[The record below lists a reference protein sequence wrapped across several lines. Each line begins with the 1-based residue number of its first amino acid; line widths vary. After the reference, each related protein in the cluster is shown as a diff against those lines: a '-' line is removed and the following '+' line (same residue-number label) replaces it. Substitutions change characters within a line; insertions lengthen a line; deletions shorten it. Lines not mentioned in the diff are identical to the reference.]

1 MRKSMRLFWLMI
13 ILSVGS
19 MAQSAGVQGKIL
31 DENGRPVPF
40 ATIKK
45 ENSPVAVAAD
55 QEGNFKID
63 ASPGS
68 EVVITAAGFETRRI
82 RVDKNFPGTIIL
94 KSNDKLQEV
103 VVTAL
108 GLNRTRSSLGYAA
121 QQVSASQ
128 LNTTPNTNF
137 VNGLEGKVAGLQITS
152 SNGLG
157 GSDNIILRG
166 FKSLTQSNQALFVVD
181 GVPFDN
187 TTQNQSGYDL
197 GNVVSDLNPEDIASV
212 TVLKGAAASA
222 LYGSRASNGVIE
234 ISTKKWK
241 KGTEGLG
248 ITVNENVIVGSVDNS
263 TLPQYQ
269 TQYGQ
274 GYGSAGANSP
284 DGFFYYQPAVGSG
297 GQNVSIVQTDEDQV
311 WGSAYNKNLQ
321 IYNWNAFSPGNANY
335 AKATPW
341 TAAAH
346 YRPNDYFVTPVTN
359 LFSINLVGG
368 SDKGN
373 FTAGYS
379 NGYDGG
385 LLPNSNIKK
394 NLLNFAAN
402 YNVTDK
408 LTVGGAIYYV
418 NEAGLNRDSYDFRA
432 VQSTMRDFRQ
442 WWPTNVDIE
451 EQKQDYFRSRTNN
464 AWNILGGY
472 ETAAPGNLP
481 KAAYHNNAYW
491 TAYENFN
498 NDSRQRYFGNINANY
513 KITDYLNLTARVAKD
528 FYDQTF
534 ETRVAVGSYQTSGY
548 SSYIGSYGETNYDL
562 LMNFNKDISKDINL
576 KALVGTNI
584 RQDLSTSTYSS
595 TNGGLV
601 NPRVYAISN
610 SVNTPAAPVETDIQ
624 KQVNGI
630 FGGFT
635 LSYKQLLTLDA
646 TLRRDVSST
655 LPEGNNTYYYPAV
668 SGNFIFSKLLPD
680 LNWISYAKLR
690 ANYAEVGGD
699 APAYSLQNT
708 YTPGTPFNDQN
719 VFSYTSTNNNPN
731 LVPEK
736 NKTYEL
742 GLEAYVL
749 NSRLGIDITYY
760 HSQLIN
766 QITPISPSTATGY
779 NNFYVN
785 GGSIQNQGV
794 EIVLNAVPVK
804 TRDFEWD
811 LTINW
816 SKNNNKVLSLYN
828 GQPSYTIASLQN
840 SIQLVAEV
848 GKPYG
853 ELRGTDYQYL
863 NGKIL
868 IDSAGYP
875 IKSSNTKSDIGNIN
889 PDWMGGITN
898 SFHYKNITL
907 SFLIDVQQ
915 GGSVYSLDMD
925 YASWSGVIPAT
936 AGNNSSGN
944 PIRNP
949 LSQGGGVVMQGVT
962 ADGKPN
968 TKLVDAYDINLDG
981 SKFPFGSVNSQAA
994 SSFVYDASYVKLRE
1008 LAITYSLPVS
1018 VFGTN
1023 SFVKGLDIS
1032 LTGRNLWIIHKNL
1045 PYSDPEQGEASTTL
1059 SSTAPIVYN
1068 PNASIGYQTG
1078 AFPSVREFGFN
1089 VRFKF

>member
-1 MRKSMRLFWLMI
+1 MGKSRFLLLTMILFSAAVW
-13 ILSVGS
+13 
-19 MAQSAGVQGKIL
+19 AQSSGITGKII
-31 DENGRPVPF
+31 DENGKPVSF
-40 ATIKK
+40 ATVTK
-45 ENSPVAVAAD
+45 ENTHEAVSAD
-55 QEGNFKID
+55 QDGNFKID
-63 ASPGS
+63 ASPDTR
-68 EVVITAAGFETRRI
+68 VIITAAGYETREIRI
-82 RVDKNFPGTIIL
+82 DKSISLTITL
-94 KSNDKLQEV
+94 KSTDKLQEV

-121 QQVSASQ
+121 QQVTAAQ

-137 VNGLEGKVAGLQITS
+137 VNGLQGKVAGLQITS

-166 FKSLTQSNQALFVVD
+166 FKSLTQTNQALFVVD

-197 GNVVSDLNPEDIASV
+197 GNVVSDLNPEDIESL

-234 ISTKKWK
+234 IRTKKWK
-241 KGTEGLG
+241 KGTQGLG

-263 TLPQYQ
+263 TLPKYQ

-274 GYGSAGANSP
+274 GYGSAGATSP
-284 DGFFYYQPAVGSG
+284 DGFFYFQPAVGSN
-297 GQNVSIVQTDEDQV
+297 GQNVSIVETDEDQV

-321 IYNWNAFSPGNANY
+321 VYNWNAFSPGNASY

-346 YRPNDYFVTPVTN
+346 YKPNDYFVTPFTN
-359 LFSINLVGG
+359 LLSINLVGG
-368 SDKGN
+368 GDKGS
-373 FTAGYS
+373 FSAGYS

-385 LLPNSNIKK
+385 LFPNSSIKK

-402 YNVTDK
+402 YHVTDRF
-408 LTVGGAIYYV
+408 TVGGAIYYV
-418 NEAGLNRDSYDFRA
+418 NEAGLNRNSYDFRA

-442 WWPTNVDIE
+442 WWPTNVDID
-451 EQKQDYFRSRTNN
+451 EQKADYFRSKTNN

-481 KAAYHNNAYW
+481 QAAYHNNAYW
-491 TAYENFN
+491 TAYENYN

-513 KITDYLNLTARVAKD
+513 KITDYLNLSARVAKD
-528 FYDQTF
+528 FYNQTF
-534 ETRVAVGSYQTSGY
+534 ETRVAVGSYQSSSY
-548 SSYIGSYGETNYDL
+548 SSFLGTYGETNYDL
-562 LMNFNKDISKDINL
+562 LLNFNKDVLKDFNL
-576 KALVGTNI
+576 KALLGTNI
-584 RQDLSTSTYSS
+584 RQDLYTSTYSS

-601 NPRVYAISN
+601 NPRVYALSN
-610 SVNTPAAPVETDIQ
+610 SVNTPAAPVETDNQ

-630 FGGFT
+630 FAGVT
-635 LSYKQLLTLDA
+635 LSYQQLVTIDA

-668 SGNFIFSKLLPD
+668 AGNFIFSKLLPE
-680 LNWISYAKLR
+680 LGWLSYAKFR

-699 APAYSLQNT
+699 APVYSLQNT
-708 YTPGTPFNDQN
+708 YSPGTPFNNQTI
-719 VFSYTSTNNNPN
+719 FSYTSTNNNPN

-736 NKTYEL
+736 NRTYEL
-742 GLEAYVL
+742 GLEAYFV
-749 NSRLGIDITYY
+749 NGRLGIDVTYY

-766 QITPISPSTATGY
+766 QITPISPSTATGFT
-779 NNFYVN
+779 NFYVN

-794 EIVLNAVPVK
+794 EVVLNAVPVK
-804 TRDFEWD
+804 TKDFEWD

-816 SKNNNKVLSLYN
+816 SKNQNKVLSLYN
-828 GQPSYTIASLQN
+828 NQPSYTIASLQN

-863 NGKIL
+863 NGQIL
-868 IDSAGYP
+868 IDAAGYP
-875 IKSSNTKSDIGNIN
+875 IKAINSKSDIGNIN
-889 PDWMGGITN
+889 PDWMGGISN
-898 SFHYKNITL
+898 SFRYKKISL
-907 SFLIDVQQ
+907 SFLIDVKE

-925 YASWSGVIPAT
+925 YASWSGVIPET
-936 AGNNSSGN
+936 AGKNALGN

-949 LSQGGGVVMQGVT
+949 LSQGGGIVMPGVT
-962 ADGKPN
+962 ADGKAN
-968 TKLVDAYDINLDG
+968 ATLVDAYDINLDG

-994 SSFVYDASYVKLRE
+994 KSFVYDASYVKLRE
-1008 LAITYSLPVS
+1008 LAITYSIPGS
-1018 VFGTN
+1018 VFGAN
-1023 SFVKGLDIS
+1023 ALIKGLDIS

-1045 PYSDPEQGEASTTL
+1045 PYSDPEQGQASTTL
-1059 SSTAPIVYN
+1059 SSTAPMVYN
-1068 PNASIGYQTG
+1068 ANAGIGYQTG
-1078 AFPSVREFGFN
+1078 AFPSVRQIGFN
-1089 VRFKF
+1089 ARFKF

>member
-1 MRKSMRLFWLMI
+1 MRKRTCLLLLIS
-13 ILSVGS
+13 ILSAGVL
-19 MAQSAGVQGKIL
+19 AQSASVTGKII
-31 DENGRPVPF
+31 DENGKPVSF
-40 ATIKK
+40 ATVTK
-45 ENSPVAVAAD
+45 ENSRDAVSAD

-63 ASPGS
+63 LSPGTRI
-68 EVVITAAGFETRRI
+68 VISAAGFETQEL
-82 RVDKNFPGTIIL
+82 RVDKTNIISIIL
-94 KSNDKLQEV
+94 KSTDKLQEV

-108 GLNRTRSSLGYAA
+108 GLNRTRSSLGYPA
-121 QQVSASQ
+121 QQITSSQ

-137 VNGLEGKVAGLQITS
+137 INGLEGKVAGLQVTS

-157 GSDNIILRG
+157 GSDNVILRG
-166 FKSLTQSNQALFVVD
+166 FKSLTQTNQALFVVD

-197 GNVVSDLNPEDIASV
+197 GNVVSDLNPEDIASL

-234 ISTKKWK
+234 IRTKKWS
-241 KGTEGLG
+241 KGTQGLG

-263 TLPQYQ
+263 TLPKYQ

-274 GYGSAGANSP
+274 GYGSAGATSP
-284 DGFFYYQPAVGSG
+284 DGFFYYQPAVGSN
-297 GQNVSIVQTDEDQV
+297 GQNVSIVETDEDQV
-311 WGSAYNKNLQ
+311 WGSAYNKDLQ
-321 IYNWNAFSPGNANY
+321 IYNWNAFSPGNPNY

-341 TAAAH
+341 TAATH
-346 YRPNDYFVTPVTN
+346 YKPNDYFVTPVTN
-359 LFSINLVGG
+359 LLSINLTGG
-368 SDKGN
+368 GDRGS

-385 LLPNSNIKK
+385 LLPNSSIKK
-394 NLLNFAAN
+394 NLLNFAAT

-418 NEAGLNRDSYDFRA
+418 NEAGLNRNSYDFRA

-442 WWPTNVDIE
+442 WWPTNVDLGQ
-451 EQKQDYFRSRTNN
+451 QKDDYFRSRTNN

-481 KAAYHNNAYW
+481 KAAYHNNTYW
-491 TAYENFN
+491 TAYENYN
-498 NDSRQRYFGNINANY
+498 NDSRQRYFGNINASY
-513 KITDYLNLTARVAKD
+513 KITDYLNLSARVAKD
-528 FYDQTF
+528 FYNQTF
-534 ETRVAVGSYQTSGY
+534 ETRVAVGSYQTSSY
-548 SSYIGSYGETNYDL
+548 SSFLGSYGETNYDVL
-562 LMNFNKDISKDINL
+562 LNFNKDLNKDINL
-576 KALVGTNI
+576 KALLGTNI
-584 RQDLSTSTYSS
+584 RQDTYTSTFSS

-601 NPRVYAISN
+601 NPRVYALTN
-610 SVNTPAAPVETDIQ
+610 SVNTPAAPIESDIQ

-630 FGGFT
+630 LAGVTF
-635 LSYKQLLTLDA
+635 SYKQLVTIDA

-655 LPEGNNTYYYPAV
+655 LPEGNNTYYYPAI
-668 SGNFIFSKLLPD
+668 SGNFIFSKFLPD
-680 LNWISYAKLR
+680 LGWLSYAKFR

-719 VFSYTSTNNNPN
+719 IFAYTSTNNNPN

-736 NKTYEL
+736 NRTYEL
-742 GLEAYVL
+742 GLEAYFF

-766 QITPISPSTATGY
+766 QITPISPSTATGFT
-779 NNFYVN
+779 NFYVN

-794 EIVLNAVPVK
+794 EVVLNSVPVK

-816 SKNNNKVLSLYN
+816 SKNQNKVLSLYN
-828 GQPSYTIASLQN
+828 NQPSYTIASLQN

-848 GKPYG
+848 GKAYG
-853 ELRGTDYQYL
+853 EIRGTDYQYL
-863 NGKIL
+863 NGQIL
-868 IDSAGYP
+868 IDPAGYP
-875 IKSSNTKSDIGNIN
+875 IKATNTKSDIGNIN
-889 PDWMGGITN
+889 PDWLAGISNT
-898 SFHYKNITL
+898 FRYKNLSL
-907 SFLIDVQQ
+907 SFLIDVKQ
-915 GGSVYSLDMD
+915 GGSVYSLDLD
-925 YASWSGVIPAT
+925 YGSWSGVIPET
-936 AGNNSSGN
+936 AGKNSLGN

-949 LSQGGGVVMQGVT
+949 LNEGGGTVMTGVT
-962 ADGKPN
+962 EDGKTN

-994 SSFVYDASYVKLRE
+994 RSFVFDASYVKLRE
-1008 LAITYSLPVS
+1008 LAITYSLPAS
-1018 VFGTN
+1018 LFGTN
-1023 SFVKGLDIS
+1023 SFVKGLDVS

-1059 SSTAPIVYN
+1059 SSTAPILYN
-1068 PNASIGYQTG
+1068 ANASIGYQTG
-1078 AFPSVREFGFN
+1078 AFPSVRQIGFN

>member
-1 MRKSMRLFWLMI
+1 MRKSTRFFWLMI
-13 ILSVGS
+13 IFSVSTRG
-19 MAQSAGVQGKIL
+19 QSAAFTGRIIDEHGK
-31 DENGRPVPF
+31 PVSF
-40 ATIKK
+40 ATITK
-45 ENSPVAVAAD
+45 ENPHDAVSAD
-55 QEGNFKID
+55 QQGNFKID
-63 ASPGS
+63 VRPGTLI
-68 EVVITAAGFETRRI
+68 VISAAGFETQEIRI
-82 RVDKNFPGTIIL
+82 ENNGPVTITLI
-94 KSNDKLQEV
+94 STDKLQEV

-121 QQVSASQ
+121 QQISASQ

-137 VNGLEGKVAGLQITS
+137 VDGLEGKVAGLQITS

-157 GSDNIILRG
+157 GSDNVILRG
-166 FKSLTQSNQALFVVD
+166 FKSLTQTNQALFVVD

-197 GNVVSDLNPEDIASV
+197 GNVVSDLNPEDIESL

-234 ISTKKWK
+234 IRTKKWK
-241 KGTEGLG
+241 KGTQGLG

-284 DGFFYYQPAVGSG
+284 DGFFYYQPAVGSN

-335 AKATPW
+335 GKATPW
-341 TAAAH
+341 TPAAH

-368 SDKGN
+368 GDRGS

-394 NLLNFAAN
+394 NLLNFAAS
-402 YNVTDK
+402 YNVTDN

-442 WWPTNVDIE
+442 WWPTNVDIDQ
-451 EQKQDYFRSRTNN
+451 QKDDYFRSRTNN

-491 TAYENFN
+491 TAYENYN
-498 NDSRQRYFGNINANY
+498 NDSRQRYFGNINASY
-513 KITDYLNLTARVAKD
+513 KITDFLSLTGRVAKD

-548 SSYIGSYGETNYDL
+548 TSYIGSYGETNYDL
-562 LMNFNKDISKDINL
+562 LLNFNKDLSKDINL
-576 KALVGTNI
+576 KALLGTNI
-584 RQDLSTSTYSS
+584 RQDLSASTYSS

-610 SVNTPAAPVETDIQ
+610 SVNNPAAPVETDIQ
-624 KQVNGI
+624 KQVNGL
-630 FGGFT
+630 FAGFT
-635 LSYKQLLTLDA
+635 LSYKQIATIDA

-655 LPEGNNTYYYPAV
+655 LPESNNTYYYPAV
-668 SGNFIFSKLLPD
+668 SGNFIFSKLLTN
-680 LNWISYAKLR
+680 LGWLSYAKFR

-708 YTPGTPFNDQN
+708 YAPGTPFNNQN
-719 VFSYTSTNNNPN
+719 VFSYTATNNNPN

-736 NKTYEL
+736 NRTYEL
-742 GLEAYVL
+742 GLEAYIL

-766 QITPISPSTATGY
+766 QITPISPSTATGFT
-779 NNFYVN
+779 NFYVN

-794 EIVLNAVPVK
+794 EIVLNAVPIK

-816 SKNNNKVLSLYN
+816 SKNQNKVLSLYN
-828 GQPSYTIASLQN
+828 NQPSYTIASLQN

-848 GKPYG
+848 GKAYG

-875 IKSSNTKSDIGNIN
+875 VKSTNTKSDIGNIN
-889 PDWMGGITN
+889 PDWLGGISNT
-898 SFHYKNITL
+898 FRYKNISL
-907 SFLIDVQQ
+907 SFLIDVKQ

-936 AGNNSSGN
+936 AGNNNLGN